1 MIQRRTETICKPY
14 AGGQDDRESII
25 DKIVE
30 AIRLG
35 VTMGEIERE
44 LRHYEFKLKK
54 GEPERSQ
61 RIK

>member
-1 MIQRRTETICKPY
+1 
-14 AGGQDDRESII
+14 
-25 DKIVE
+25 
-30 AIRLG
+30 LG

-54 GEPERSQ
+54 GKLERSR